1 MNRTLRRENSQNS
14 AAGIIAIVALAAVV
28 MLGMYLTGV
37 KVW

>member
-1 MNRTLRRENSQNS
+1 MNRTLRRENSQSS
-14 AAGIIAIVALAAVV
+14 AAGVIAVIALAAVV